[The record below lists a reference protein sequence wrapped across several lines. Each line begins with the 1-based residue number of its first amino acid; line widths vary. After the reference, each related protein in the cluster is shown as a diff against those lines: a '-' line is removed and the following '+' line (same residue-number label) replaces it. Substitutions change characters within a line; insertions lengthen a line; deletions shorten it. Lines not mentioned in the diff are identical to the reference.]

1 MDRQALAD
9 RIVAY
14 SDTVV
19 AFCAVNG
26 FAFLIALGEP
36 DIRCSIAE
44 VGGLVG
50 AINLAVPIA
59 SSLALRWLRRI
70 ELRLRTGDGAD
81 AHDED
86 VEAFWRVIVPVRH
99 ALVWL
104 FAVLVLSG
112 IVAAGFDARCG
123 PIS

>member
-9 RIVAY
+9 RILAY

-44 VGGLVG
+44 VGGLIG

-59 SSLALRWLRRI
+59 SSLALRWLRRF
-70 ELRLRTGDGAD
+70 ELRLRTGDTAGAR
-81 AHDED
+81 DED

-99 ALVWL
+99 VLVWL
-104 FAVLVLSG
+104 FAALVLSG
-112 IVAAGFDARCG
+112 IVAAGLDARCG
-123 PIS
+123 TIS